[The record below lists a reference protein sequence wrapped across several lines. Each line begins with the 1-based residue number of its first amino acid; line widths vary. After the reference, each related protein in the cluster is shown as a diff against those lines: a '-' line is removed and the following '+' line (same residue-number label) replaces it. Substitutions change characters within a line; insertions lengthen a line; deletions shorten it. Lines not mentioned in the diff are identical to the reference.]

1 MVHVRFLG
9 SAPCFMAG
17 FKSVFGADDFSFEE
31 RRQGRVVLREAYTH
45 IVRQI
50 LVKFAGI
57 QTLNPEIATKI

>member
-31 RRQGRVVLREAYTH
+31 RRQGRVVLREACM
-45 IVRQI
+45 
-50 LVKFAGI
+50 
-57 QTLNPEIATKI
+57 QTCQTNSRTELTKYKP